1 VSLTNRLDNFQRRHP
16 WASFPLAVVYKFTED
31 QGPYLAALITY
42 YGFLSMFPLLLLLAS
57 ILGFVLQGNPDL
69 QERVLDST
77 LSQFPVIGEQLCDP
91 QGLRGSVGALVA
103 GALVA
108 VYGALGVAQAVQN
121 AMNVAWSVPRNRR
134 ANPIRARLR
143 SLHLIG
149 VAGLA
154 VLATTLLSAIGG
166 SAGDFGARVGGAGS
180 ILAIGLSMVVNAS
193 VFVLAFR
200 ISSPERRRLSDLV
213 LGALVAAG
221 TWQLLQVFGTAY
233 VGNVVKDAGA
243 TYGVFAL
250 VLGLLAW
257 IFLAAVGIVIGAEI
271 NVVRVRHLYPRAL
284 MTPFTDDVDLTS
296 ADQRAYTDAARAQQ
310 FKGFETV
317 KVEYEDE
324 GQHATARRRRRA
336 ESRTE
341 QDDGGS

>member
-1 VSLTNRLDNFQRRHP
+1 
-16 WASFPLAVVYKFTED
+16 
-31 QGPYLAALITY
+31 
-42 YGFLSMFPLLLLLAS
+42 MFPLLLLLAS
-57 ILGFVLQGNPDL
+57 ILGFVLQGNPEL

-77 LSQFPVIGEQLCDP
+77 LSQFPVIGEQLGDP
-91 QGLRGSVGALVA
+91 RGLRGSMGALIV

-149 VAGLA
+149 VAGVA
-154 VLATTLLSAIGG
+154 VVATTMLSAVGA
-166 SAGDFGARVGGAGS
+166 SAGDFGAEVGGAGS
-180 ILAIGLSMVVNAS
+180 LVAIALSMVVNAC

-200 ISSPERRRLSDLV
+200 ISSPERRRLSDLL
-213 LGALVAAG
+213 LGALVAAV
-221 TWQLLQVFGTAY
+221 TWQLLQVFGAAY

-250 VLGLLAW
+250 VLGLFAW

-317 KVEYEDE
+317 NVEYEDD
-324 GQHATARRRRRA
+324 GQHASARRRRRA
-336 ESRTE
+336 QARVE
-341 QDDGGS
+341 QDDGGL